1 MIKLLI
7 LIIVTLTTFPYAL
20 AQVPDGSSVAGG
32 REAMMEFAELNNK
45 QMLKSNEARLLLT
58 GEASEWR
65 NAWFGRI
72 SNQPDK
78 LVLVEKNFAVA
89 GVETIG
95 KDSRVV
101 DLYFY
106 LKFDNGWKIRS
117 MRAMAQTWL
126 LEAVNTELKTK
137 AILTATEKGAL
148 ANTELVLSS
157 DKMLAEWFQKNRSA
171 LDKLVAVTIV
181 ETKKK
186 PKKTVFPVRRRV
198 RVGTSWISQAIGN
211 SVNEDSENEPRTI
224 DYVTANIRKFP
235 RSAAALK
242 NLHVRAME
250 TKSNGNIEII
260 IGGILDNSVGFVY
273 SPSETPPPIDGWRYI
288 WVEKVAAGWY
298 LFRTT

>member
-101 DLYFY
+101 DLYF
-106 LKFDNGWKIRS
+106 F
-117 MRAMAQTWL
+117 
-126 LEAVNTELKTK
+126 
-137 AILTATEKGAL
+137 
-148 ANTELVLSS
+148 
-157 DKMLAEWFQKNRSA
+157 
-171 LDKLVAVTIV
+171 
-181 ETKKK
+181 
-186 PKKTVFPVRRRV
+186 
-198 RVGTSWISQAIGN
+198 
-211 SVNEDSENEPRTI
+211 
-224 DYVTANIRKFP
+224 
-235 RSAAALK
+235 
-242 NLHVRAME
+242 
-250 TKSNGNIEII
+250 
-260 IGGILDNSVGFVY
+260 
-273 SPSETPPPIDGWRYI
+273 
-288 WVEKVAAGWY
+288 
-298 LFRTT
+298 